1 MKIHRLTL
9 AERDG
14 SGSRVW
20 SFPGGVCRVGCD
32 DPETLLSAF
41 ALLLCP
47 GSAPPKRGGA
57 EIRAEIEADG
67 TVYRVSLTG
76 KKLSAGAKRSG
87 GEETEGTV
95 REYLSLL
102 RRCPEEDR
110 LCFFPP
116 ADGGVFDPE
125 RCLSAEEPDRRLLRG
140 TAGMAATGS
149 FRRCLKR
156 CLLSSPAPR
165 GATGP
170 LLSYLETVRFWDRFG
185 RLRDLHYEGKPL
197 LIRLPRVPP
206 EAAALCRAFTDR
218 QIVFLESPPALLA
231 GREDEKTAER

>member
-1 MKIHRLTL
+1 MKIRKLTL

-14 SGSRVW
+14 SGGREW

-67 TVYRVSLTG
+67 TVYRVALTG
-76 KKLSAGAKRSG
+76 KKLSAGAFCSG

-116 ADGGVFDPE
+116 ADGDDFDPE
-125 RCLSAEEPDRRLLRG
+125 TYLRAEEPGRLLCG
-140 TAGMAATGS
+140 TAGMAATDS
-149 FRRCLKR
+149 FRRCLKSS
-156 CLLSSPAPR
+156 LLSSPAPR

-197 LIRLPRVPP
+197 LIRLPFVPP

-218 QIVFLESPPALLA
+218 QIVFLETPPASPA
-231 GREDEKTAER
+231 GREGENPT

>member
-1 MKIHRLTL
+1 VKIHRLTL

-14 SGSRVW
+14 SGGREW

-57 EIRAEIEADG
+57 KIRAEIEAGG

-116 ADGGVFDPE
+116 ADGDDFDPE
-125 RCLSAEEPDRRLLRG
+125 TYLRAEEPGRLLRG
-140 TAGMAATGS
+140 TAGMAATES
-149 FRRCLKR
+149 FRRCLKSS
-156 CLLSSPAPR
+156 LLSSPAPR

-231 GREDEKTAER
+231 GREDGKTT